1 MSDEDR
7 PPPHLRIVTESKPA
21 WEDTGYGA
29 TPDPE
34 VIRDRQLQRRPRGP
48 QHTDAAVIQRIAS
61 WQPEIVTSAKCAGCD
76 APVEVT
82 AEGMD
87 AIETFSRKLERD
99 GQAPIDMNACFSCAD
114 CRAKRSD
121 AALRKS
127 TERRG
132 RVTEAVRYLKS
143 ANDNPIGEAMGYV
156 TTGKGLPSWNVGDA
170 VKAAHER
177 LAFLAKVM
185 GLGYVVDL
193 LTSIREGRKTPGR
206 AKPKAGDL

>member
-1 MSDEDR
+1 
-7 PPPHLRIVTESKPA
+7 
-21 WEDTGYGA
+21 
-29 TPDPE
+29 
-34 VIRDRQLQRRPRGP
+34 
-48 QHTDAAVIQRIAS
+48 
-61 WQPEIVTSAKCAGCD
+61 VTSAKCAGCD

-87 AIETFSRKLERD
+87 ALETFSRKLERD

-121 AALRKS
+121 AALKKS

-156 TTGKGLPSWNVGDA
+156 TTGKGLPAWNVGDA
-170 VKAAHER
+170 VKAAH
-177 LAFLAKVM
+177 V